1 LGYIIKI
8 SGEVDMSKSEIIK
21 RVQIEIRMGRIF
33 CLASKQNSDPK
44 VKLALDKRAAIHYLN
59 AHRLLKKVNG

>member
-1 LGYIIKI
+1 M
-8 SGEVDMSKSEIIK
+8 DHAEIIK

-33 CLASKQNSDPK
+33 CLASRQKNDPK
-44 VKLALDKRAAIHYLN
+44 AKLELDKRAAFHYLN

>member
-1 LGYIIKI
+1 
-8 SGEVDMSKSEIIK
+8 MSKSEIIK

-44 VKLALDKRAAIHYLN
+44 AKLALDKRAAIHYLN